1 VSLAERVERM
11 VFAFSFG
18 DDRRKAVRELAAE
31 VKELE
36 VLLNNATREA
46 GEQKDRADALAAE
59 LKTANH
65 WRERHSND
73 AQAYGVQSNKNWQ
86 RAKVLE
92 DTVANLT
99 TPRPRETWDE
109 DDGPALWWMF
119 PVSEPPYA
127 GTPLDDDF
135 PDYVTHWTPL
145 PVVNP

>member
-1 VSLAERVERM
+1 MSLSERVERM

-18 DDRRKAVRELAAE
+18 DDRRKAVRELAAD
-31 VKELE
+31 V
-36 VLLNNATREA
+36 
-46 GEQKDRADALAAE
+46 
-59 LKTANH
+59 
-65 WRERHSND
+65 
-73 AQAYGVQSNKNWQ
+73 
-86 RAKVLE
+86 KVLE
-92 DTVANLT
+92 DTVANLY